1 MRVIYLDVLI
11 ITNFIISLALLTL
24 TAKITY
30 SAIKNHRLIIAG
42 FVGSL
47 GSILIL
53 FDKENLLVSLGI
65 TLAKLAVTIIELSI
79 CFKTHKLKRLLK
91 LTFIY
96 IMLNLVFTGILA
108 VVWNLT
114 RGKLVYVKNYS
125 VYFDISIGWLISL
138 SICTYLIISA
148 FELVKNKSFSKED
161 SYQISTII
169 RGKVFKSKAIAD
181 TGNKLTDVYY
191 GKPVV
196 IFYSKE
202 IADYLNVDD
211 EKAIVNNK
219 LHILPYSTIKG
230 QGIIYVTTPQK
241 IKIISSKETKSVE
254 VCVGVVSCEKEYPRA
269 IFNPKILV

>member
-47 GSILIL
+47 GSILII
-53 FDKENLLVSLGI
+53 FDKESLLISLGI
-65 TLAKLAVTIIELSI
+65 TLAKFAVTIIELSI
-79 CFKTHKLKRLLK
+79 CFKTRKVKRLFK

-114 RGKLVYVKNYS
+114 KGKLVYVKNYS

-161 SYQISTII
+161 SYKISTII
-169 RGKVFKSKAIAD
+169 CGKVFESKAIAD

-211 EKAIVNNK
+211 EKAIVRNK

-230 QGIIYVTTPQK
+230 QGILYVTTPQK